1 MVKFPSKSEVVPLVV
16 PTIIIVA
23 PGNGTPS
30 SSVIFP
36 EIDPCEN
43 ANCAIKNREII

>member
-1 MVKFPSKSEVVPLVV
+1 LPSKSVVVPLLV
-16 PTIIIVA
+16 PTINIVA

-36 EIDPCEN
+36 DIDPCEK
-43 ANCAIKNREII
+43 ANCAIRNRDIK